1 MVGIMNFLKNSYSS
15 MSPDKG
21 ELDASMEM
29 TLNLNMW
36 HTRSFYS
43 LLYKLVEI
51 LDADEFLDF
60 PPKMSRSIL
69 RVGMWRTRSAVGL
82 L

>member
-1 MVGIMNFLKNSYSS
+1 MNFLENSYSS
-15 MSPDKG
+15 MSLDKG
-21 ELDASMEM
+21 ELDVSMEIV
-29 TLNLNMW
+29 LNLNMQ

-43 LLYKLVEI
+43 LLYELVEI
-51 LDADEFLDF
+51 LDADELLDF

-69 RVGMWRTRSAVGL
+69 RAGMWRTRSAVGL